1 MRISA
6 KIDYACRALLELS
19 LHWPNHA
26 PLQINTIAQNR
37 QIPHKF
43 LTQILIHLK
52 QLGYVRSMRGKS
64 GGYLLVRAPRNINLR
79 EVVQSFSDTGNDYDT
94 KQKNKTDTFT
104 SIWQE
109 IEEETFKAMQSMT
122 FEEIIK
128 RESALHNVAMFAI

>member
-109 IEEETFKAMQSMT
+109 IEEETFKAMQSIT
-122 FEEIIK
+122 F
-128 RESALHNVAMFAI
+128 

>member
-19 LHWPNHA
+19 LHWPNNT

-52 QLGYVRSMRGKS
+52 QLGYVRSTRGKS
-64 GGYLLVRAPRNINLR
+64 GGYQLAKAPRNINLR

-94 KQKNKTDTFT
+94 KQKNKADTFT
-104 SIWQE
+104 SIWRE
-109 IEEETFKAMQSMT
+109 TEEETYKAMELIT
-122 FEEIIK
+122 FEEIIR
-128 RESALHNVAMFAI
+128 RESAFHNVAMFAI

>member
-109 IEEETFKAMQSMT
+109 IEEETYKAMELIT

-128 RESALHNVAMFAI
+128 RESAFQNVAMFAI